1 MIAEYQ
7 TCTVICSKCAVT
19 CEQCANACLNEPGI
33 LEMVPCIRLNM
44 ECAAICRAA
53 VQIMNLESNHANA
66 VCQLCADI
74 CTACA
79 EECEKHDHGHCRECA
94 MICRQCAAECVSMT
108 AA

>member
-1 MIAEYQ
+1 MYQAYQ
-7 TCTVICSKCAVT
+7 TCI
-19 CEQCANACLNEPGI
+19 EACLNCVAACSHCAASCLQEKDVNS
-33 LEMVPCIRLNM
+33 MAHCIRLDL

-53 VQIMNLESNHANA
+53 AELMTLGSLHANA

-79 EECEKHDHGHCRECA
+79 EECEKHNMDH
-94 MICRQCAAECVSMT
+94 CRQCAVACRNCAEECLSMT